1 MALTKWSPS
10 TDLFDVK
17 NEFDRLFS
25 QMMNRTPGTR
35 MPDRDVTEV
44 VRPAIDIE
52 EEEKQ
57 YIIRAE
63 LPGLQEDDIHLA
75 VRNNTLTI
83 QGEKKR
89 TSETDE
95 GSIKATYENGVLHIE
110 VPKTEESV
118 ESEIPITVNM

>member
-95 GSIKATYENGVLHIE
+95 EIGRASCRERVYCE
-110 VPKTEESV
+110 V
-118 ESEIPITVNM
+118 